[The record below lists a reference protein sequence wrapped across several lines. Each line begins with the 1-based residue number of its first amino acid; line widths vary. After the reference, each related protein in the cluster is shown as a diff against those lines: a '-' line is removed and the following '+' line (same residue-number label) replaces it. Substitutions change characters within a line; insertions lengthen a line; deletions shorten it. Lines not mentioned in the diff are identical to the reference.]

1 MLISMTGFGRAEQ
14 ELDGNKFSV
23 EIKSVNNKYKEL
35 NLKIPK
41 FMNEYEK
48 NIRDTLSKYIY
59 RGKVDVYVKY
69 ESFNES
75 DYTIVPNHAL
85 ISEYI
90 KALEEIKSTYKI
102 NSDITINN
110 ITSIDNVF
118 LLDDTVTEK
127 EKNTRYE
134 MFENVLGAA
143 VENFVYM
150 RSQEGIEIQK
160 NIELKLCEIE
170 RLVNFIEKNYETI
183 VQKYKNKL
191 LEKITGIL
199 ENKNLDE
206 ARILTEVALLAEKS
220 CVDEEVVRL
229 LSHIKQFRE
238 FMQLDIAVGRKLDFV
253 TQEMNREVNTIGSKA
268 NDIETTKIVIELK
281 SLLEQ
286 IREQVQNIQ

>member
-14 ELDGNKFSV
+14 EVDGNKFSV
-23 EIKSVNNKYKEL
+23 EIKAVNSKYKEF
-35 NLKIPK
+35 NLKMPK

-48 NIRDTLSKYIY
+48 NIRDMLSRYIY

-69 ESFNES
+69 ESFNDS
-75 DYTIVPNHAL
+75 DYKIIPNHAL
-85 ISEYI
+85 ISQYIRAFEDI
-90 KALEEIKSTYKI
+90 KATYKI
-102 NSDITINN
+102 NSDISIDN

-118 LLDDTVTEK
+118 LLDDTLTEK
-127 EKNTRYE
+127 EKDARYE
-134 MFENVLGAA
+134 MFEKVLSAA
-143 VENFVYM
+143 IENLIYM
-150 RSQEGIEIQK
+150 RSQEGLEIQK
-160 NIELKLCEIE
+160 NIELKLSEIE
-170 RLVNFIEKNYETI
+170 RLVNFIENNYETI
-183 VQKYKNKL
+183 VKQYKNKL
-191 LEKITGIL
+191 LEKITVAL
-199 ENKNLDE
+199 ENTNLDE